1 MDAKERA
8 ELLRV
13 IRLIC
18 GISKGDDTDVLAER
32 IIQEIETTGWNITRP
47 ISIKP
52 SPTELN

>member
-1 MDAKERA
+1 MDAEERA
-8 ELLRV
+8 ELLRI

-47 ISIKP
+47 ISIQP